1 MTTRIKIYNSL
12 DSVQPTLETVLTV
25 GTFDGVH
32 RGHQALLRAL
42 VQRAAETGRS
52 SAVLTFHPHPR
63 LLFQPQSK
71 PLCLS
76 TLDERIA
83 MIEAL
88 GVDSLLLL
96 PFTRELADTSARDFA
111 ALLHDKMRMREL
123 WVGADFA
130 MGHGREGNVAFLQ
143 ELGPELGFEVH
154 VVQPLYDGSEPI
166 SSTRIRALLAR
177 GQVLE
182 AGRLLGRLYTVTG
195 RVIVGA
201 KRGRVLG
208 FRTANIRPD
217 PECSIPGDGVYAVW
231 AIVDGQRRAGVANV
245 GIRPS
250 FDAGERL
257 LEVHL
262 LDYEGDLY
270 GRDLA
275 IQFVQWLR
283 PEKRFEETGALVD
296 QVQRDIAYTR
306 DLLSQQTADE

>member
-1 MTTRIKIYNSL
+1 MTTRIKVYDSL
-12 DSVQPTLETVLTV
+12 ESAQPTADTVLTI

-32 RGHQALLRAL
+32 RGHQTLLRAL
-42 VQRAAETGRS
+42 VARAAETGRS
-52 SAVLTFHPHPR
+52 SAVLSFHPHPR

-76 TLDERIA
+76 SLDERIA

-88 GVDSLLLL
+88 GVDILLLL
-96 PFTRELADTSARDFA
+96 PFTRALADTSARDFA
-111 ALLHDKMRMREL
+111 TLLHDRVRMREM

-130 MGHGREGNVAFLQ
+130 MGHGREGTVAFLQ
-143 ELGPELGFEVH
+143 QVGPEVGFEVH
-154 VVQPLYDGSEPI
+154 VVQPLHDGGEPI

-182 AGRLLGRLYTVTG
+182 AGKLLGRLYAITG
-195 RVIVGA
+195 RVIRGA
-201 KRGRVLG
+201 QRGRALG

-217 PECSIPGDGVYAVW
+217 PDCAIPGDGVYAVW

-275 IQFVQWLR
+275 IEFVQWLR
-283 PEKRFEETGALVD
+283 PEKRFEQTHALVN
-296 QVQRDIAYTR
+296 QVQQDIAYTR
-306 DLLSQQTADE
+306 DLLSRPAADG

>member
-1 MTTRIKIYNSL
+1 MKVYSSL
-12 DSVQPTLETVLTV
+12 ETVQPQSDTVLTV

-42 VQRAAETGRS
+42 VQRAKETGRA

-63 LLFQPQSK
+63 LLFQPQAK

-83 MIEAL
+83 MIDAL
-88 GVDSLLLL
+88 DVDILLLL
-96 PFTRELADTSARDFA
+96 PFTRELANTSAEDFVTILRDR
-111 ALLHDKMRMREL
+111 LRMREL
-123 WVGADFA
+123 WVGNDFA
-130 MGHGREGNVAFLQ
+130 MGRGREGNMAYLQ
-143 ELGPELGFEVH
+143 KLGPTLGFGVH
-154 VVQPLYDGSEPI
+154 VIQPQFDGSEPI

-182 AGRLLGRLYTVTG
+182 AGKLLGRPYSISG
-195 RVIVGA
+195 RVILGA
-201 KRGRVLG
+201 QRGRTLG

-217 PECSIPGDGVYAVW
+217 PDCAIPGDGVYAVW
-231 AIVDGQRRAGVANV
+231 AVFDGLRHPAVANV

-275 IQFVQWLR
+275 IEFVQWLR
-283 PEKRFEETGALVD
+283 PEIRFEEPHELVD
-296 QVQRDIAYTR
+296 QVQRDVAYTR
-306 DLLSQQTADE
+306 SLLSRQPTEG